1 MLDLSTEYTQTRG
14 GPGPN
19 IMPLLDVMLLLLIF
33 FLLASVFIQ
42 PTLSVDLPQAA
53 NSTQDFSHH
62 KQLTIVVT
70 ATGEIRVN
78 DTPVPL
84 PQLQDHLATAM
95 AKNPD
100 LPMLVRADKQSL
112 FEHFVAVMD
121 AVKGAGA
128 TELIIE
134 TRPSKNTGK
143 DTGQDAGQDAGKD
156 AG

>member
-1 MLDLSTEYTQTRG
+1 MLDISSEHTQTRG
-14 GPGPN
+14 RAVPS

-53 NSTQDFSHH
+53 NSSQDFTHH

-70 ATGEIRVN
+70 AAGEIRVN
-78 DTPVPL
+78 NTPVPL
-84 PQLQDHLATAM
+84 LQLQDHLATTVAE
-95 AKNPD
+95 NPE
-100 LPMLVRADKQSL
+100 LPILVRADKQSV

-128 TELIIE
+128 AQLIIE
-134 TRPSKNTGK
+134 TRPSQDVGR
-143 DTGQDAGQDAGKD
+143 DAG
-156 AG
+156 

>member
-1 MLDLSTEYTQTRG
+1 MLDISAEHSQSRS
-14 GPGPN
+14 GPSPSL
-19 IMPLLDVMLLLLIF
+19 MPLLDVMLLLLIF

-78 DTPVPL
+78 NTPIPL
-84 PQLQDHLATAM
+84 PQLRDHVRNAVVQ
-95 AKNPD
+95 NPT
-100 LPMLVRADKQSL
+100 LPILVRADKQSL

-128 TELIIE
+128 AELMIE
-134 TRPSKNTGK
+134 TSPS
-143 DTGQDAGQDAGKD
+143 KD

>member
-1 MLDLSTEYTQTRG
+1 MLDISTEHTQARG
-14 GPGPN
+14 GPAPN

-53 NSTQDFSHH
+53 HSTQDFSHH

-78 DTPVPL
+78 NAPVPL
-84 PQLQDHLATAM
+84 GQLQDHIVTAM
-95 AKNPD
+95 AQNPD
-100 LPMLVRADKQSL
+100 LPILVRADKQSV

-128 TELIIE
+128 AKLIIE
-134 TRPSKNTGK
+134 TRSSKDSGK
-143 DTGQDAGQDAGKD
+143 DTG
-156 AG
+156 

>member
-1 MLDLSTEYTQTRG
+1 MLDISTEHTETRG
-14 GPGPN
+14 GSGPN

-42 PTLSVDLPQAA
+42 PTLSVDLPQAS
-53 NSTQDFSHH
+53 NSSQDFSHH

-70 ATGEIRVN
+70 AAGEIRVN
-78 DTPVPL
+78 NTPVPL
-84 PQLQDHLATAM
+84 PQLQDHLATAV
-95 AKNPD
+95 ARNRDIPI
-100 LPMLVRADKQSL
+100 LVRADKQSV

-128 TELIIE
+128 AELIIE
-134 TRPSKNTGK
+134 TRSSKN
-143 DTGQDAGQDAGKD
+143 AGKD